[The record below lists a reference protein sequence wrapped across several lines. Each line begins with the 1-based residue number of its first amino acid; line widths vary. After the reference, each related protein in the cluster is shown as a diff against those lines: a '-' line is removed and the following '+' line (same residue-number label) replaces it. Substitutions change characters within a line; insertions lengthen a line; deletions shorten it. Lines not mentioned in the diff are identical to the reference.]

1 LFFFFKQ
8 KTAYE
13 MLRSLVGSE
22 MCIRDSV
29 AAVNQLHP
37 GLALSGV
44 VLLVL
49 MPAIEKGGHWM
60 VLEASSGPRSM
71 A

>member
-1 LFFFFKQ
+1 
-8 KTAYE
+8 
-13 MLRSLVGSE
+13 
-22 MCIRDSV
+22 
-29 AAVNQLHP
+29 
-37 GLALSGV
+37 
-44 VLLVL
+44 